1 MRDFASFVR
10 FKKRDKNPWRSD
22 TFSEVECLNC
32 TDGIKSRKASLVM
45 HVKKNMHL
53 HPLSDN
59 ITKWSNTLKQFVGKL
74 LIEFDHFVRLE
85 LKVLMLNLYSSQR
98 NELQP
103 RFKGSFHQLMFLEV
117 QLER

>member
-1 MRDFASFVR
+1 MRDFASFVQ

-32 TDGIKSRKASLVM
+32 TDGIKSHKASLVM

-59 ITKWSNTLKQFVGKL
+59 ITKWSNTLKQFVGKMTTNCL
-74 LIEFDHFVRLE
+74 RVFDHFGGLV
-85 LKVLMLNLYSSQR
+85 V
-98 NELQP
+98 
-103 RFKGSFHQLMFLEV
+103 KGLIQVMI
-117 QLER
+117 